1 MRRHAPITFA
11 LIAIIVVVFGFEV
24 AAGGSKNTQVLYAL
38 GAIVPDLFAS
48 GQYWR
53 LLAAM
58 FLHIGLLHLALN
70 LWALYQL
77 GGVFEMLFGSTRFAV
92 TYFVSGLVAS
102 VASAMFTNG
111 LAAGASGAIFGILGA
126 LIVSIRRS
134 PRFRH
139 APWGRG
145 LVQQLVFWAGINIVI
160 GFTTPGIDNAAHI
173 GGFLAGLL
181 LGLQPHRVPPPPPN
195 GMVIDV
201 DRQA

>member
-1 MRRHAPITFA
+1 MKRHSPITFG
-11 LIAIIVVVFGFEV
+11 LIAVIVVVFGFEMV
-24 AAGGSKNTQVLYAL
+24 AGGSKNTQVLYAL
-38 GAIVPDLFAS
+38 GAIVPDLFAT

-58 FLHIGLLHLALN
+58 FLHIGFLHLFLN

-77 GGVFEMLFGSTRFAV
+77 GGVFEMLFGSKRFAL
-92 TYFVSGLVAS
+92 TYFVSGIAAS

-126 LIVSIRRS
+126 LIVAIRRS

-145 LVQQLVFWAGINIVI
+145 LVQQLVFWAAINIVI
-160 GFTTPGIDNAAHI
+160 GFTAPGIDNAAHI

-181 LGLQPHRVPPPPPN
+181 LGFQPHRVAPPPPN
-195 GMVIDV
+195 EMVIDV